1 MRHVVREGKPMK
13 LVARSLA
20 AVVLAASAAVPAQEF
35 KEREDYFKLPVP
47 VETRDP
53 AKIEVVEV
61 FSYGCIH
68 CYQLEPILNAW
79 VLAQGDDVDFHR
91 VPMATRSLRTLAQ
104 AFYTAEELNV
114 LPKVHMPM
122 FENIHDYGID
132 MSRPQRIRRMFET
145 QAGVDEEEFTRM
157 FDSFAIA
164 TRVRQA
170 DAQTRLYRVQ
180 GTPTIIV
187 DGRYLV
193 DTVSAGSAEGM
204 LLVVNHLL
212 AMERAERESEAQGED
227 LGEEPA
233 PAAPTS

>member
-1 MRHVVREGKPMK
+1 MRLVVREGKPMN
-13 LVARSLA
+13 LVVRSLA
-20 AVVLAASAAVPAQEF
+20 VVALAVTVVVPAQEF
-35 KEREDYFKLPVP
+35 RERQDYFKLPVP
-47 VETRDP
+47 VETRNP
-53 AKIEVVEV
+53 HKIEVVEV

-91 VPMATRSLRTLAQ
+91 VPMATRNLRTLAQ
-104 AFYTAEELNV
+104 AFFTAKELDI

-132 MSRPQRIRRMFET
+132 MSQPKWIQRMFVT
-145 QAGVDEEEFTRM
+145 QAGVDEEEFART

-164 TRVRQA
+164 TQVRRA

-212 AMERAERESEAQGED
+212 AKERAERESKAGEGD
-227 LGEEPA
+227 VGEQA
-233 PAAPTS
+233 PESPTG

>member
-1 MRHVVREGKPMK
+1 MRLVVREGKTMK

-20 AVVLAASAAVPAQEF
+20 AVALAMAVAVPAQEF
-35 KEREDYFKLPVP
+35 KERQDYFKLAVP

-53 AKIEVVEV
+53 DKIEVVEV

-68 CYQLEPILNAW
+68 CYQLEPLLNAW
-79 VLAQGDDVDFHR
+79 VVAQGDDVDFHR

-104 AFYTAEELNV
+104 AFYTAQELDV
-114 LPKVHMPM
+114 LPKLHMPM
-122 FENIHDYGID
+122 FENIHDYGLD
-132 MSRPQRIRRMFET
+132 MTRPQLIRRMFVT
-145 QAGVDEEEFTRM
+145 QGGVDEEEFTRT
-157 FDSFAIA
+157 FDSFAIN

-193 DTVSAGSAEGM
+193 DTVSAGSTEGM
-204 LLVVNHLL
+204 LLVVNHLI
-212 AMERAERESEAQGED
+212 AMERAARESKAGEGAV
-227 LGEEPA
+227 GEQPA
-233 PAAPTS
+233 PESS

>member
-1 MRHVVREGKPMK
+1 MRLVVRKGKPMNPVVRF
-13 LVARSLA
+13 L
-20 AVVLAASAAVPAQEF
+20 AVVALAASVAVFAQEF
-35 KEREDYFKLPVP
+35 RERQDYFKLPVP

-53 AKIEVVEV
+53 EKIEVVEV

-79 VLAQGDDVDFHR
+79 VLAQGDDIDFHR
-91 VPMATRSLRTLAQ
+91 VPMATRNLRTLAQ
-104 AFYTAEELNV
+104 AFYTAKELDV
-114 LPKVHMPM
+114 LSKVHMPM
-122 FENIHDYGID
+122 FENIHDYSID
-132 MSRPQRIRRMFET
+132 MSRPQLIRRMFVT
-145 QAGVDEEEFTRM
+145 QAGVDEEEFTRT

-164 TRVRQA
+164 TEVRRA

-187 DGRYLV
+187 NGRYLV

-212 AMERAERESEAQGED
+212 AKERAERESKAAEG
-227 LGEEPA
+227 GVEEQA
-233 PAAPTS
+233 PESPTG

>member
-1 MRHVVREGKPMK
+1 MRIVVREGKPMN
-13 LVARSLA
+13 LVVRSLA
-20 AVVLAASAAVPAQEF
+20 VVALAATVAVPAQEF
-35 KEREDYFKLPVP
+35 RERKDYFRLPVP

-53 AKIEVVEV
+53 EKIEVVEV

-91 VPMATRSLRTLAQ
+91 VPMATRNLRTLAQ
-104 AFYTAEELNV
+104 AFYTAKELDV

-132 MSRPQRIRRMFET
+132 MTRPQLIRRMFVT
-145 QAGVDEEEFTRM
+145 QGNVDEEEFTRT

-164 TRVRQA
+164 TEVRRA

-193 DTVSAGSAEGM
+193 DTISAGSAEGM

-212 AMERAERESEAQGED
+212 AKERAERESKAAEG
-227 LGEEPA
+227 GVEEQA
-233 PAAPTS
+233 PESPTG

>member
-1 MRHVVREGKPMK
+1 MRLVVREGKPMN
-13 LVARSLA
+13 LVVRSLA
-20 AVVLAASAAVPAQEF
+20 VIALAATVAVPAQEF
-35 KEREDYFKLPVP
+35 KERKDYFKLPVP

-53 AKIEVVEV
+53 EKIEVVEV

-91 VPMATRSLRTLAQ
+91 VPMATRNLRTLAQ
-104 AFYTAEELNV
+104 AFYTAKKLDV
-114 LPKVHMPM
+114 LPQVHMPM

-132 MSRPQRIRRMFET
+132 MARPQLIRRMFVT
-145 QAGVDEEEFTRM
+145 QAGVDEDEFTRT
-157 FDSFAIA
+157 FDSFSIA
-164 TRVRQA
+164 TEVRRA
-170 DAQTRLYRVQ
+170 DAQTRLYRIQ

-212 AMERAERESEAQGED
+212 AKERAERESKAAEG
-227 LGEEPA
+227 GVEEQA
-233 PAAPTS
+233 PESPTG

>member
-1 MRHVVREGKPMK
+1 MRIVVREGKPMN
-13 LVARSLA
+13 LVVRSLA
-20 AVVLAASAAVPAQEF
+20 VVALAATVAVPAQEF
-35 KEREDYFKLPVP
+35 RERKDYFKLPVP

-53 AKIEVVEV
+53 EKIEVVEV

-79 VLAQGDDVDFHR
+79 ILAQGDDIDFHR
-91 VPMATRSLRTLAQ
+91 VPMATRNLRTLAQ
-104 AFYTAEELNV
+104 AFYTAKELDV

-132 MSRPQRIRRMFET
+132 MTRPQLIRRMFVT
-145 QAGVDEEEFTRM
+145 QAGVAEEEFTRT

-164 TRVRQA
+164 TEVRRA
-170 DAQTRLYRVQ
+170 DAQTRLYRIQ

-212 AMERAERESEAQGED
+212 AKERAERESKAAQGSV
-227 LGEEPA
+227 GEQTSES
-233 PAAPTS
+233 PTG

>member
-1 MRHVVREGKPMK
+1 MRIVVPEGKPMN
-13 LVARSLA
+13 LVVRSV
-20 AVVLAASAAVPAQEF
+20 AVVALAASVAVPAQELR
-35 KEREDYFKLPVP
+35 ERRDYFRLPVP

-53 AKIEVVEV
+53 EKIEVVEV

-79 VLAQGDDVDFHR
+79 VLAQADDVDFHR
-91 VPMATRSLRTLAQ
+91 VPMATRNLRTLAQ
-104 AFYTAEELNV
+104 AFYTAKQLDV

-132 MSRPQRIRRMFET
+132 MSRPQLIRRMFVT
-145 QAGVDEEEFTRM
+145 QAGVDEEEFTRT

-212 AMERAERESEAQGED
+212 AKERAERESEAQEEGVGEK
-227 LGEEPA
+227 
-233 PAAPTS
+233 PAAVSPTG

>member
-1 MRHVVREGKPMK
+1 MRLVVREGKTMK

-20 AVVLAASAAVPAQEF
+20 AVALAMAVAVPAQEF
-35 KEREDYFKLPVP
+35 KERQDYFKLAVP

-53 AKIEVVEV
+53 DKIEVVEV

-68 CYQLEPILNAW
+68 CYQLEPLLNAW
-79 VLAQGDDVDFHR
+79 VVAQGDDVDFHR

-104 AFYTAEELNV
+104 AFYTAQELDV
-114 LPKVHMPM
+114 LAKLHMPM
-122 FENIHDYGID
+122 FENIHDYGLD
-132 MSRPQRIRRMFET
+132 MTRPQLIRRMFVT
-145 QAGVDEEEFTRM
+145 QGGVDEEEFTRT
-157 FDSFAIA
+157 FDSFAIS

-193 DTVSAGSAEGM
+193 DTVSAGSTEGM
-204 LLVVNHLL
+204 LLVVNHLI
-212 AMERAERESEAQGED
+212 AKERAARESKAGEGAV
-227 LGEEPA
+227 GEQPA
-233 PAAPTS
+233 PESS

>member
-1 MRHVVREGKPMK
+1 MRIVVREGKPMN

-20 AVVLAASAAVPAQEF
+20 VVVLAATAAVSAQEF
-35 KEREDYFKLPVP
+35 RERRDYFKLPVP

-53 AKIEVVEV
+53 EKIEVVEV

-68 CYQLEPILNAW
+68 CYQLEPLLNAW
-79 VLAQGDDVDFHR
+79 VLTQGDDVDFHR

-104 AFYTAEELNV
+104 AFFTAQEMDV
-114 LPKVHMPM
+114 LSKVHMPM

-132 MSRPQRIRRMFET
+132 MSRPQMIRRVFVT
-145 QAGVDEEEFTRM
+145 QAGVDEEEFVRT

-170 DAQTRLYRVQ
+170 DAKTRLYRVQ

-212 AMERAERESEAQGED
+212 AKERAERESNAQEVAEGEQ
-227 LGEEPA
+227 PV
-233 PAAPTS
+233 PAAPKG